1 MLVLY
6 AGDMSMNGKQTI
18 QDMGKHNTTIRII
31 CTTQHRKL
39 RTPLLGIIYKNLS
52 FESSLDQGF
61 KKLSLNDVAS
71 FVAQLW
77 CLKAK
82 SIIYPLC

>member
-18 QDMGKHNTTIRII
+18 QDTGKHNTTIRII
-31 CTTQHRKL
+31 CTTQHQKL
-39 RTPLLGIIYKNLS
+39 RTPLLGIIYNNIS
-52 FESSLDQGF
+52 FESLVDQGF
-61 KKLSLNDVAS
+61 KKLSPDDVAS

-77 CLKAK
+77 CLKVSAM
-82 SIIYPLC
+82 CQA

>member
-1 MLVLY
+1 MLY
-6 AGDMSMNGKQTI
+6 AEDMSMNGKQTI
-18 QDMGKHNTTIRII
+18 QDMGIHNTTIRII

-39 RTPLLGIIYKNLS
+39 RNPLLGIVYNNIS
-52 FESSLDQGF
+52 FESSVDQGF
-61 KKLSLNDVAS
+61 KKLSFNDVAS

-82 SIIYPLC
+82 SII

>member
-1 MLVLY
+1 MPDRAIAQLEGAVSL
-6 AGDMSMNGKQTI
+6 MSPHNPTEYRKQKNVTTNNRKNF
-18 QDMGKHNTTIRII
+18 GNT
-31 CTTQHRKL
+31 KAF
-39 RTPLLGIIYKNLS
+39 IYNNIS

-77 CLKAK
+77 CIKLSAM
-82 SIIYPLC
+82 CQA